1 MATPAC
7 FHIKVRPLW
16 EVICNNTKCPPSPAT
31 IATPHGRNQYD
42 EPLRRTKQ
50 PIDVLAMP
58 ESSPH
63 VALKQ
68 LLVRKLREWCG
79 ASIDEY
85 PSSGHELDIFAI
97 TQSGVSVY
105 IEIIWTP
112 TKTQFLSDMNMLQQS
127 DANVKLVVVNRKIM
141 VESALVREFRKVV
154 LAQRK
159 QGTIIHGDL
168 LDGQQMLEDAEYV
181 DYDLRKLIEQL
192 LTQVQSQPKAEQMRL
207 GMEILRVWKSNLSS
221 NAAALTDSQRR
232 LEKLALDNRS
242 LDTLTASYPQLV
254 DSMTDLRAQLEEL
267 NREIDG
273 YETFA
278 SSKSEYLGIPDRLLS
293 ASLSP
298 QERDEVKKSRELKS
312 IAQSYLSMIDL
323 KRKRVLPLVE
333 DLRDVIDKVLSSNK
347 QQTS

>member
-1 MATPAC
+1 
-7 FHIKVRPLW
+7 
-16 EVICNNTKCPPSPAT
+16 
-31 IATPHGRNQYD
+31 
-42 EPLRRTKQ
+42 
-50 PIDVLAMP
+50 
-58 ESSPH
+58 
-63 VALKQ
+63 
-68 LLVRKLREWCG
+68 
-79 ASIDEY
+79 
-85 PSSGHELDIFAI
+85 
-97 TQSGVSVY
+97 
-105 IEIIWTP
+105 
-112 TKTQFLSDMNMLQQS
+112 
-127 DANVKLVVVNRKIM
+127 M